1 MYASCSCRVQSLSAV
16 ESLRVYHTAL
26 QCSISPPSVSG
37 LAYHFNMAG
46 AESINKDKK
55 RILFVKIDKY
65 ILTIIEKCVTITLN

>member
-1 MYASCSCRVQSLSAV
+1 MPPVRAGCRVCPRWNLYV
-16 ESLRVYHTAL
+16 
-26 QCSISPPSVSG
+26 SIILHYSVQFLPTLCPG